1 MMKSTLI
8 IGVDS
13 VIGSV
18 LRKKLLL
25 SGWKVY
31 GTTRD
36 IGRVSED
43 VFFLDLA
50 NMTDFV
56 FQEQVDVVFLCA
68 GLTSFQDCRE
78 NPDYAQLVNVDNQ
91 VKLAQFFTQRNV
103 HIIFLSSTAVFS
115 GDKPF
120 RKIYEPSC
128 PVTVYGRCK
137 ADAEE
142 ALIGLGGCISIVR
155 LTKVLTTDYLLI
167 HQWLDRLKQG
177 MHLTPFYDL
186 SLSPISIQFVVYCL
200 SVIADK
206 QITGMIHLS
215 GAEDVTYEFIA
226 RYLVKLWGLDFKLIH
241 PQSAVIFGVLKA
253 EAPLY
258 TTLDMT
264 DTVKLLGV
272 HAIPIATTLNDL
284 YKDIVCRA

>member
-1 MMKSTLI
+1 MKSTLI

-177 MHLTPFYDL
+177 MHLTPFYD
-186 SLSPISIQFVVYCL
+186 
-200 SVIADK
+200 
-206 QITGMIHLS
+206 TGMIHLS

-226 RYLVKLWGLDFKLIH
+226 RYLAELKGGGSQLIY
-241 PQSAVIFGVLKA
+241 PQSALIFGIPKE

-258 TTLDMT
+258 TSLDMT
-264 DTVKLLGV
+264 ETLNLLGV
-272 HAIPIATTLNDL
+272 SSVSVLDTLNFL
-284 YKDIVCRA
+284 YREMVCHA